1 LAIRGKAPGDDVAR
15 FHAMSLLGEAL
26 LRQHRYSEAEHL
38 VVEGYEGMKQR
49 QARIPALAKPR
60 LLMAAERVVLLY
72 EEWQR
77 SREADEWKRR
87 LGMPDLPASLFARP

>member
-1 LAIRGKAPGDDVAR
+1 
-15 FHAMSLLGEAL
+15 
-26 LRQHRYSEAEHL
+26 
-38 VVEGYEGMKQR
+38 MKQR
-49 QARIPALAKPR
+49 QARIPAPAKPR

-77 SREADEWKRR
+77 PREADEWKRR